1 MFSIVC
7 NQQILYKNSVENRIV
22 NNFEQ
27 KAKSELLEPLLEPLF
42 SNFPSVSHKY
52 TLKLNLQWRTI
63 FRTVLTELEHY
74 KVIHSELQQSKV
86 IHNVNENATVIPES
100 TFDFVQWMK
109 IISERKW
116 KNFAIA
122 RKKVVK

>member
-1 MFSIVC
+1 MFSSVC
-7 NQQILYKNSVENRIV
+7 NQLILSNHSVENRIV

-63 FRTVLTELEHY
+63 FRTVLA
-74 KVIHSELQQSKV
+74 ELQHSKV
-86 IHNVNENATVIPES
+86 IHNDSENATVISKS
-100 TFDFVQWMK
+100 TFDFLQWMK
-109 IISERKW
+109 SISKQRW
-116 KNFAIA
+116 KHFT
-122 RKKVVK
+122 VYFYS